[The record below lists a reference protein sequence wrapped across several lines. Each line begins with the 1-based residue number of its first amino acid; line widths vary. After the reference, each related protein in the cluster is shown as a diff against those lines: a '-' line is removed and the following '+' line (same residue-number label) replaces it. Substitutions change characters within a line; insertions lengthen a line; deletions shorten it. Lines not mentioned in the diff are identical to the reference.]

1 MVVSINIVAI
11 LTISEKLVYLRL
23 LKINVFKNK
32 VYDIIIPVHDV
43 TNKPCD
49 TNYIV
54 NVVMWPKFDSCSISM
69 REVI

>member
-32 VYDIIIPVHDV
+32 VL
-43 TNKPCD
+43 
-49 TNYIV
+49 
-54 NVVMWPKFDSCSISM
+54 
-69 REVI
+69 